1 MLGDLAIYL
10 AARGHEVTV
19 ITSRQLYEDADARL
33 APRERAHSVEVVRVP
48 ATRFGRGN
56 ILGRALDYATFY
68 LSASVALWRAC
79 RPGVTVVAKT
89 DPPLIS
95 VPAAMVCGLRGA
107 RLVNWLQD
115 LFPEVAQASG
125 ARFALG
131 WPGRMLVRLR
141 DSSLRRAALNVAL
154 GERMAERLR
163 ARAVPAERIAV
174 IGNWADGATVR
185 PVASAANPL
194 RGAWGLG
201 DDFVVGYSGNMGRVH
216 EFATILEA
224 MRLLRQSAGVRFL
237 FIGGGRWRGWLE
249 EAVRREALQL
259 ARFKPYQ
266 PQETLPLSLGVADV
280 HLVSLQPAM
289 EGLVVPSKFYGIAAA
304 GRPTVF
310 IGDADGEIARL
321 LARHEIGMTVAP
333 GDAAGLVRALRA
345 LREDPAARASMGLR
359 ARALFEQNFDRPQA
373 MRRWEA
379 ALAATL

>member
-1 MLGDLAIYL
+1 MLGDLAVYL
-10 AARGHEVTV
+10 AAQGHEVTV
-19 ITSRQLYEDADARL
+19 ITSRQLYEDSDARL
-33 APRERAHSVEVVRVP
+33 APRERVHGVEVVRVP
-48 ATRFGRGN
+48 TTRFGRGS

-115 LFPEVAQASG
+115 LFPEVAQADG

-131 WPGRMLVRLR
+131 WPGSLLVRLR
-141 DSSLRRAALNVAL
+141 DYSLRRAALNVAL

-163 ARAVPAERIAV
+163 ARAVPAERVVV
-174 IGNWADGATVR
+174 IGNWADGANVR

-201 DDFVVGYSGNMGRVH
+201 DDFVVAYSGNMGRVH

-259 ARFKPYQ
+259 AMFKPYQ

-304 GRPTVF
+304 GRPTIF

-321 LARHEIGMTVAP
+321 LTRHEIGMTVAP

-345 LREDPAARASMGLR
+345 LRDDPAARASMGLR
-359 ARALFEQNFDRPQA
+359 ARALFEQNFDRPHA

-379 ALAATL
+379 ALAPTL

>member
-1 MLGDLAIYL
+1 MLGDLAVYL
-10 AARGHEVTV
+10 AAQSHEVTV
-19 ITSRQLYEDADARL
+19 ITSRQLYEDSAARL
-33 APRERAHSVEVVRVP
+33 AARERVHGVEVVRVP
-48 ATRFGRGN
+48 TTRFGRGN
-56 ILGRALDYATFY
+56 VLGRALDYATFY

-95 VPAAMVCGLRGA
+95 VPAAMVCRLRGA

-131 WPGRMLVRLR
+131 WPGRLLVRLR

-174 IGNWADGATVR
+174 IGNWADGANVR

-194 RGAWGLG
+194 RSAWGLG
-201 DDFVVGYSGNMGRVH
+201 DDFVVAYSGNMGRVH

-259 ARFKPYQ
+259 AMFKPYQ

-289 EGLVVPSKFYGIAAA
+289 EGLVVPSKFYGITAA

-333 GDAAGLVRALRA
+333 GDAAGLVRALQA
-345 LREDPAARASMGLR
+345 LRDDPAARAAMGLR
-359 ARALFEQNFDRPQA
+359 ARALFEQNFDRPHA

-379 ALAATL
+379 ALAPTL